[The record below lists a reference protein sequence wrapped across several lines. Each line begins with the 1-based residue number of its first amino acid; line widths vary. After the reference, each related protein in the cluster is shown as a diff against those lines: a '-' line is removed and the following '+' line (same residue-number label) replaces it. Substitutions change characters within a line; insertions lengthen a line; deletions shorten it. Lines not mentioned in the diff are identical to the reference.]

1 MPGDSEANQFG
12 LLDSIGGDV
21 ISEELVVVFPMG
33 GCAGLDRP
41 CSLRDR
47 FGVPKNSDQHA
58 VVRGNRDA
66 QSRDGPT
73 VRQYFAE
80 GQRSAS
86 GSAPAG

>member
-41 CSLRDR
+41 WRVSRSLLKFGGDHIGFRLLPDR
-47 FGVPKNSDQHA
+47 
-58 VVRGNRDA
+58 
-66 QSRDGPT
+66 T
-73 VRQYFAE
+73 
-80 GQRSAS
+80 
-86 GSAPAG
+86 